1 MNRKRWI
8 RILKMCSGITALALL
23 IFLGTASAATL
34 CVDKTGANGC
44 YTTIQLAVNN
54 ASAGDVIN
62 VEPGLYLEGSSLSVQ
77 KSVTIVSV
85 AGAEKT
91 KIEGSSTGVSVG
103 TNSTVY
109 IRGFTIS
116 GATQGVYMNAGTLTL
131 DNNIIVGIGSHGIL
145 CSAPSNYMYYVCDIR
160 NNTILSSGGEGIYS
174 DECGYYCSPTIK
186 LYNNIILDTVNLNSD
201 SETCIYNT
209 ITGAILNTSCSN
221 TQTQDPLFIPG
232 SYCAVQSGSPTIDAG
247 EPSPTNT
254 DPDGTRINQGPCGGR
269 YAAAFWPY
277 PSGGPV
283 ITNLTV
289 TPASVPQGGTI
300 TIQATGEV
308 R

>member
-1 MNRKRWI
+1 MNRKRWT
-8 RILKMCSGITALALL
+8 RIFSMCLGMMVLMVIAS
-23 IFLGTASAATL
+23 LGTASAATL
-34 CVDKTGANGC
+34 CVEKSGANGC

-62 VEPGLYLEGSSLSVQ
+62 VEPGLYLEGSNLSVQ

-85 AGAEKT
+85 AGPEKT
-91 KIEGSSTGVSVG
+91 KIEGSSAGVSAG
-103 TNSTVY
+103 TNSTVN

-116 GATQGVYMNAGTLTL
+116 GATQGVYMHAGNLTL
-131 DNNIIVGIGSHGIL
+131 ENNIIVGIGSHGIY
-145 CSAPSNYMYYVCDIR
+145 CSAPSNNVNYVCDIR

-186 LYNNIILDTVNLNSD
+186 LYNNIISDTVNLNSD
-201 SETCIYNT
+201 YETCIYNT
-209 ITGAILNTSCSN
+209 ITGAILNASCSS
-221 TQTQDPLFIPG
+221 TQTADPLFIPG
-232 SYCAVQSGSPTIDAG
+232 NYCAVQSNSPTIDAG
-247 EPSPTNT
+247 SPSPTDN
-254 DPDGTRINQGPCGGR
+254 DPDNTRNNQGACGGP

-289 TPASVPQGGTI
+289 TPASVPQGGTV